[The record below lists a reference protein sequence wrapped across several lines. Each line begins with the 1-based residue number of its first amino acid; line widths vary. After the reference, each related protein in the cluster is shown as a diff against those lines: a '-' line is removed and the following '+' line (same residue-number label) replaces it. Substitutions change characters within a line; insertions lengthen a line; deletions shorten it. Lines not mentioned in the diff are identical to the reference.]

1 MKIIHF
7 LFLFVLSVNSY
18 SNQEILTLG
27 FGSCLHQD
35 RSMAILKTI
44 EKKELDL
51 FMFIGDNV
59 YGDQEDGELD
69 KLIRTYKQQYN
80 NLENFLKNVS
90 TEFIWD
96 DHDFGINDGGSNY
109 RYKDRA
115 KELFLETWKIP
126 SNDPRRLRDGL
137 YFDKMIKKNGLKV
150 HLIFLDNRSFKSEW
164 KLTDEF
170 NKEGKERYVKDFDPE
185 KTLLGKKQWQWLK
198 DKLNEDSDIKIILS
212 SLQILSL
219 GHGWESWDKL
229 PLERERLFNLID
241 ESNVS
246 NLFILSGDRHR
257 GGFYRFK
264 TNDNNDIH
272 EFTSSSLNLPIP
284 FNTEEKGPLRI
295 GSTYRKANF
304 GVVRIFED
312 KVVMELT
319 SHKGKVVNSL
329 SLEIN

>member
-1 MKIIHF
+1 MKIIRF
-7 LFLFVLSVNSY
+7 LFLYLISVNLY
-18 SNQEILTLG
+18 STQEILTLG

-59 YGDQEDGELD
+59 YGDQKDGELD

-96 DHDFGINDGGSNY
+96 DHDFGLNDGGSNY

-126 SNDPRRLRDGL
+126 SQDPRRLRDGL
-137 YFDKMIKKNGLKV
+137 YFDKMIEKNGLKV
-150 HLIFLDNRSFKSEW
+150 HLIFLDNRTFKSEW

-170 NKEGKERYVKDFDPE
+170 NKEGKERYVKDFDPD

-198 DKLNEDSDIKIILS
+198 DKLNEDSNIKIILS

-264 TNDNNDIH
+264 TDDNNDIY

-319 SHKGKVVNSL
+319 SNKGKVVNSL
-329 SLEIN
+329 NVEIN

>member
-264 TNDNNDIH
+264 TNDNNDIF

-319 SHKGKVVNSL
+319 SNKGKVVNSL

>member
-1 MKIIHF
+1 MKIIRF
-7 LFLFVLSVNSY
+7 LFLYLISVNLY
-18 SNQEILTLG
+18 STQEILTLG

-59 YGDQEDGELD
+59 YGDQKDGELD

-96 DHDFGINDGGSNY
+96 DHDFGLNDGGSDY

-126 SNDPRRLRDGL
+126 SQDPRRLRDGL
-137 YFDKMIKKNGLKV
+137 YFDKMIEKNGLKV
-150 HLIFLDNRSFKSEW
+150 HLIFLDNRTFKSEW

-170 NKEGKERYVKDFDPE
+170 NKEGKERYVKDFDPD

-198 DKLNEDSDIKIILS
+198 DKLNEDSNIKIILS

-241 ESNVS
+241 ESDVS

-257 GGFYRFK
+257 GGFYRYK
-264 TNDNNDIH
+264 TDDNNDIY

-312 KVVMELT
+312 RVVLELT
-319 SHKGKVVNSL
+319 SNKGKVVNSL
-329 SLEIN
+329 NVEIN

>member
-1 MKIIHF
+1 MKIIRF
-7 LFLFVLSVNSY
+7 LFFYLISVNLHST
-18 SNQEILTLG
+18 QEILTLG

-59 YGDQEDGELD
+59 YGDQKDGELD

-80 NLENFLKNVS
+80 NLENFLNNVS

-96 DHDFGINDGGSNY
+96 DHDFGLNDGGSDY

-126 SNDPRRLRDGL
+126 SQDQRRLRDGL
-137 YFDKMIKKNGLKV
+137 YFDKMIEKNGLKV
-150 HLIFLDNRSFKSEW
+150 HLIFLDNRTFKSEW

-170 NKEGKERYVKDFDPE
+170 NKERKERYVEDFDPN

-198 DKLNEDSDIKIILS
+198 EKLNEDSNIKIILS

-246 NLFILSGDRHR
+246 NLFIFSGDRHR

-264 TNDNNDIH
+264 TDDNNDIY

-319 SHKGKVVNSL
+319 SNKGKVVNSL
-329 SLEIN
+329 NVEIN

>member
-1 MKIIHF
+1 MKIIRF
-7 LFLFVLSVNSY
+7 LFFYLISVNLHST
-18 SNQEILTLG
+18 QEILTLG

-59 YGDQEDGELD
+59 YGDQKDGELD

-96 DHDFGINDGGSNY
+96 DHDFGLNDGGSDY

-126 SNDPRRLRDGL
+126 SQDPRRLRDGL
-137 YFDKMIKKNGLKV
+137 YFDKMIEKNGLKV
-150 HLIFLDNRSFKSEW
+150 HLIFLDNRTFKSEW

-170 NKEGKERYVKDFDPE
+170 NKEGKERYVKDFDPD

-198 DKLNEDSDIKIILS
+198 EKLNEDSDIKIILS

-241 ESNVS
+241 EYNVS

-257 GGFYRFK
+257 GGFYRYK
-264 TNDNNDIH
+264 TDDNNDIY

-319 SHKGKVVNSL
+319 SNKGKVVNSL
-329 SLEIN
+329 NVEIN

>member
-1 MKIIHF
+1 MKITHF
-7 LFLFVLSVNSY
+7 LLSVLISINLY
-18 SNQEILTLG
+18 ANQEIVTLG

-35 RSMAILKTI
+35 RSMAILNTI

-80 NLENFLKNVS
+80 NLEDFLKNVS

-96 DHDFGINDGGSNY
+96 DHDFGLNDGGSNY
-109 RYKDRA
+109 RYKDTA
-115 KELFLETWKIP
+115 KELFLETWQIP
-126 SNDPRRLRDGL
+126 ENDPRRQRDGL
-137 YFDKMIKKNGLKV
+137 YFDKMVKKNGLKI
-150 HLIFLDNRSFKSEW
+150 HLIFLDNRTFKSEW

-170 NKEGKERYVKDFDPE
+170 NKEGKERYVEDFNPE
-185 KTLLGKKQWQWLK
+185 KTLLGKKQWSWLK
-198 DKLNEDSDIKIILS
+198 DRLKVDSNIKIILS

-219 GHGWESWDKL
+219 GHGWESWDKF
-229 PLERERLFNLID
+229 PLERSKFFNLID

-246 NLFILSGDRHR
+246 NFFILSGDRHR
-257 GGFYRFK
+257 GGFYQFK
-264 TNDNNDIH
+264 TADNKNIY

-284 FNTEEKGPLRI
+284 FNTEEEGPLRI

-312 KVVMELT
+312 EVVMELT
-319 SHKGKVVNSL
+319 SHTGEVVNSL
-329 SLEIN
+329 NVAIN

>member
-80 NLENFLKNVS
+80 NLENFLKNVR

-264 TNDNNDIH
+264 TNDNNNIF

>member
-126 SNDPRRLRDGL
+126 SNDPRRFRDGL

-170 NKEGKERYVKDFDPE
+170 NKEGKERYVKDFDPQ

-241 ESNVS
+241 ESDVS

-284 FNTEEKGPLRI
+284 FNTEEKGLLRI

-304 GVVRIFED
+304 GVVRIYED

-319 SHKGKVVNSL
+319 SNKGKVVNSL
-329 SLEIN
+329 SVEIN

>member
-7 LFLFVLSVNSY
+7 LFLFLLSINLY
-18 SNQEILTLG
+18 SSQEILTLG

-59 YGDQEDGELD
+59 YGDQKDGELD
-69 KLIRTYKQQYN
+69 KLIRTYKQQRS
-80 NLENFLKNVS
+80 NLEDFLINVK
-90 TEFIWD
+90 TEFVWD
-96 DHDFGINDGGSNY
+96 DHDFGLNDGGSNY
-109 RYKDRA
+109 RYKDKA
-115 KELFLETWKIP
+115 KDLFLETWQIP

-170 NKEGKERYVKDFDPE
+170 NKEGKERYIEDFNPE
-185 KTLLGKKQWQWLK
+185 KSLLGKDQWKWLK
-198 DKLNEDSDIKIILS
+198 DKLIVDSDIKIILS

-219 GHGWESWDKL
+219 GHGWESWDKF
-229 PLERERLFNLID
+229 PLERQRLFNLID
-241 ESNVS
+241 ESNFS

-257 GGFYRFK
+257 GGFYQFK
-264 TNDNNDIH
+264 TVGNNNIY

-284 FNTEEKGPLRI
+284 FNTEEEGPLRI
-295 GSTYRKANF
+295 GPTYRKANF
-304 GVVRIFED
+304 GVIRIFED
-312 KVVMELT
+312 KVIMELT
-319 SHKGKVVNSL
+319 SNKGKVVNSL
-329 SLEIN
+329 NVKIY

>member
-1 MKIIHF
+1 MKIIRF
-7 LFLFVLSVNSY
+7 LFLYLISVNLY
-18 SNQEILTLG
+18 STQEILTLG

-59 YGDQEDGELD
+59 YGDQKDGELD

-80 NLENFLKNVS
+80 NLENFLKNVN

-96 DHDFGINDGGSNY
+96 DHDFGLNDGGSDY

-126 SNDPRRLRDGL
+126 SQDLRRLRDGL
-137 YFDKMIKKNGLKV
+137 YFDKIIEKNGLKV
-150 HLIFLDNRSFKSEW
+150 HLIFLDNRTFKSEW

-170 NKEGKERYVKDFDPE
+170 NKEGKERYVKDFDPD

-198 DKLNEDSDIKIILS
+198 DKLNEDSNIKIILS

-241 ESNVS
+241 ESNIS
-246 NLFILSGDRHR
+246 NLFIFSGDRHR
-257 GGFYRFK
+257 GGFYSFK
-264 TNDNNDIH
+264 TDDNNDIY

-312 KVVMELT
+312 KVVMELN
-319 SHKGKVVNSL
+319 SNKGKVVNSL
-329 SLEIN
+329 NVEIN

>member
-1 MKIIHF
+1 MKITHF
-7 LFLFVLSVNSY
+7 LLSVLISINLY
-18 SNQEILTLG
+18 ANQEIVTLG

-35 RSMAILKTI
+35 RSMAILNTI

-80 NLENFLKNVS
+80 NLEDFLKNVS

-96 DHDFGINDGGSNY
+96 DHDFGLNDGGSNY
-109 RYKDRA
+109 RYKDTA
-115 KELFLETWKIP
+115 KELFLETWQIP
-126 SNDPRRLRDGL
+126 ANDPRRQRDGL
-137 YFDKMIKKNGLKV
+137 YFDKMVKKNGLKI
-150 HLIFLDNRSFKSEW
+150 HLIFLDNRTFKSEW

-170 NKEGKERYVKDFDPE
+170 NKEGKERYVEDFNPE
-185 KTLLGKKQWQWLK
+185 KTLLGKKQWSWLK
-198 DKLNEDSDIKIILS
+198 DKLKVDSNIKIILS

-219 GHGWESWDKL
+219 GHGWESWDKF
-229 PLERERLFNLID
+229 PLERSRFFNLID

-246 NLFILSGDRHR
+246 NFFILSGDRHR
-257 GGFYRFK
+257 GGFYQFK
-264 TNDNNDIH
+264 TADNKNIY

-284 FNTEEKGPLRI
+284 FNTEEEGPLRI

-312 KVVMELT
+312 EVVMELT
-319 SHKGKVVNSL
+319 SHTGEVVNSL
-329 SLEIN
+329 KVAIN

>member
-1 MKIIHF
+1 MKIIRF
-7 LFLFVLSVNSY
+7 LFLYLISVNLY
-18 SNQEILTLG
+18 STQEILTLG

-59 YGDQEDGELD
+59 YGDQKDGELD
-69 KLIRTYKQQYN
+69 KLIRTYKQQLD
-80 NLENFLKNVS
+80 NLEDFLKNVS

-96 DHDFGINDGGSNY
+96 DHDFGLNDGGSDY

-126 SNDPRRLRDGL
+126 SQDPRRLRDGL
-137 YFDKMIKKNGLKV
+137 YFDKMIEKNGLKV
-150 HLIFLDNRSFKSEW
+150 HLIFLDNRTFKSEW

-170 NKEGKERYVKDFDPE
+170 NKEGKERYVKDFDPD

-198 DKLNEDSDIKIILS
+198 DKLNEDSNIKIILS

-257 GGFYRFK
+257 GGFYSFK
-264 TNDNNDIH
+264 TDDNNDIY

-284 FNTEEKGPLRI
+284 FNKEEKGSLRI

-304 GVVRIFED
+304 GVVRIFKD

-319 SHKGKVVNSL
+319 SNKGKVVNSL
-329 SLEIN
+329 NVEIN

>member
-1 MKIIHF
+1 MKIIRF
-7 LFLFVLSVNSY
+7 LFLYLISVNLY
-18 SNQEILTLG
+18 STQEILTLG

-59 YGDQEDGELD
+59 YGDQKDGELD

-96 DHDFGINDGGSNY
+96 DHDFGLNDGGSDY
-109 RYKDRA
+109 RYKDKA

-126 SNDPRRLRDGL
+126 SQDPRRLRDGL
-137 YFDKMIKKNGLKV
+137 YFDKMIEKNGLKV
-150 HLIFLDNRSFKSEW
+150 HLIFLDNRTFKSEW

-170 NKEGKERYVKDFDPE
+170 NKEGKERYVEDFDPD

-198 DKLNEDSDIKIILS
+198 DKLNEDSNIKIILS

-241 ESNVS
+241 KS
-246 NLFILSGDRHR
+246 NLSKLFIFSGDRHR
-257 GGFYRFK
+257 GGFYSFK
-264 TNDNNDIH
+264 TDDNNDIY

-319 SHKGKVVNSL
+319 SNKGKVVNSL
-329 SLEIN
+329 YVDIN

>member
-241 ESNVS
+241 ESDVS

-264 TNDNNDIH
+264 TNDNNDIY

-312 KVVMELT
+312 QVVMELT
-319 SHKGKVVNSL
+319 SNKGKVVNSL
-329 SLEIN
+329 NLEIK

>member
-1 MKIIHF
+1 MKIFHF
-7 LFLFVLSVNSY
+7 LILFLISVNLNST
-18 SNQEILTLG
+18 QEVLTLG

-35 RSMAILKTI
+35 RSMDILKTI

-59 YGDQEDGELD
+59 YGDQKDGELD
-69 KLIRTYKQQYN
+69 KLIRTYKQQSN
-80 NLENFLKNVS
+80 NLEIFLKNVR

-96 DHDFGINDGGSNY
+96 DHDFGLNDGGSDY

-126 SNDPRRLRDGL
+126 SKDPRRLRDGL
-137 YFDKMIKKNGLKV
+137 YFDKIINKNGLKV
-150 HLIFLDNRSFKSEW
+150 QLIFLDNRSFKSEW

-170 NKEGKERYVKDFDPE
+170 NKEGKERYVEDFDPD

-198 DKLNEDSDIKIILS
+198 DKLNEKSDIKFIIS
-212 SLQILSL
+212 SLQVLSL
-219 GHGWESWDKL
+219 GHGWESWDKF
-229 PLERERLFNLID
+229 PLEREKLFDLID
-241 ESNVS
+241 ESGVS

-264 TNDNNDIH
+264 TDDNNIIY

-284 FNTEEKGPLRI
+284 FNTEENGPLRI

-304 GVVRIFED
+304 GIVRLFED
-312 KVVMELT
+312 EVVMELT
-319 SHKGKVVNSL
+319 SNRGNVVNSL
-329 SLEIN
+329 NVAIN

>member
-170 NKEGKERYVKDFDPE
+170 NKEGKERYVKDFNPE

-229 PLERERLFNLID
+229 PLERERLFDLID

-264 TNDNNDIH
+264 TNDNNDIF

-319 SHKGKVVNSL
+319 SNKGKVVNSL

>member
-1 MKIIHF
+1 MKIIRF
-7 LFLFVLSVNSY
+7 LFLCLISVNLY
-18 SNQEILTLG
+18 STQEILTLG

-59 YGDQEDGELD
+59 YGDQKDGELD

-96 DHDFGINDGGSNY
+96 DHDFGLNDGGSNY

-126 SNDPRRLRDGL
+126 SQDPRRLRDGL
-137 YFDKMIKKNGLKV
+137 YFDKMIEKNGLKV
-150 HLIFLDNRSFKSEW
+150 HLIFLDNRTFKSEW

-170 NKEGKERYVKDFDPE
+170 NKEGKERYVKDFDPD

-198 DKLNEDSDIKIILS
+198 DKLNEDSNIKIILS

-241 ESNVS
+241 ESDVS

-264 TNDNNDIH
+264 TDDNNDIY

-312 KVVMELT
+312 RVVLELT
-319 SHKGKVVNSL
+319 SNKGKVVNSL
-329 SLEIN
+329 NVEIN

>member
-1 MKIIHF
+1 
-7 LFLFVLSVNSY
+7 
-18 SNQEILTLG
+18 
-27 FGSCLHQD
+27 
-35 RSMAILKTI
+35 MAILKTI

-59 YGDQEDGELD
+59 YGDQKDGELD

-96 DHDFGINDGGSNY
+96 DHDFGLNDGGSDY

-126 SNDPRRLRDGL
+126 SQDPRRLRDGL
-137 YFDKMIKKNGLKV
+137 YFDKMIEKNGLKV
-150 HLIFLDNRSFKSEW
+150 HLIFLDNRTFKSEW

-170 NKEGKERYVKDFDPE
+170 NKEGKERYVKDFDPD

-198 DKLNEDSDIKIILS
+198 DKLNEDSNIKIILS

-241 ESNVS
+241 ESNIS
-246 NLFILSGDRHR
+246 NLFIFSGDRHR
-257 GGFYRFK
+257 GGFYSFK
-264 TNDNNDIH
+264 TDDNNDIY

-319 SHKGKVVNSL
+319 SNKGKVVNSL
-329 SLEIN
+329 SIEIN

>member
-96 DHDFGINDGGSNY
+96 DHDFGLNDGGSNY

-170 NKEGKERYVKDFDPE
+170 NKEGKERYVKDFDPQ

-241 ESNVS
+241 ESDVS

-319 SHKGKVVNSL
+319 SNKGKVVNSL

>member
-1 MKIIHF
+1 MKIIRF
-7 LFLFVLSVNSY
+7 LFLYLISINLY
-18 SNQEILTLG
+18 STQEILTLG

-59 YGDQEDGELD
+59 YGDQKDGELD

-96 DHDFGINDGGSNY
+96 DHDFGLNDGGSDY

-126 SNDPRRLRDGL
+126 SQDPRRLRDGL
-137 YFDKMIKKNGLKV
+137 YFDKMIEKNGLKV

-170 NKEGKERYVKDFDPE
+170 NKEGKERYVKDFDPD

-257 GGFYRFK
+257 GGFYSFK
-264 TNDNNDIH
+264 TDDNNDIY

-304 GVVRIFED
+304 GVFRIFED

-319 SHKGKVVNSL
+319 SDKGKVVNSL
-329 SLEIN
+329 NVEFN

>member
-7 LFLFVLSVNSY
+7 LFLFVLSFNSY

-170 NKEGKERYVKDFDPE
+170 NKEGKERYVKDFDPQ

-319 SHKGKVVNSL
+319 SNKGKVVDSL
-329 SLEIN
+329 SIEIN

>member
-7 LFLFVLSVNSY
+7 LILFLISINIY

-35 RSMAILKTI
+35 RSMAILETI

-96 DHDFGINDGGSNY
+96 DHDFGLNDGGSNY
-109 RYKDRA
+109 RYKDKA

-126 SNDPRRLRDGL
+126 FNDPRRLRDGL
-137 YFDKMIKKNGLKV
+137 YFDKAIKKNGLKI

-170 NKEGKERYVKDFDPE
+170 NKEGKERYVEDFNTD
-185 KTLLGKKQWQWLK
+185 KTLLGKNQWKWLK
-198 DKLNEDSDIKIILS
+198 DKLTVESDIKIIIS

-219 GHGWESWDKL
+219 GHGWESWDKF
-229 PLERERLFNLID
+229 PLQREKLFKLID
-241 ESNVS
+241 ESNLS

-257 GGFYRFK
+257 GGFYKFK
-264 TNDNNDIH
+264 TVGNNNIY

-284 FNTEEKGPLRI
+284 FNTEEEGPLRI

-304 GVVRIFED
+304 GVVRFFED
-312 KVVMELT
+312 EVVMELT
-319 SHKGKVVNSL
+319 SNRGKVVNSL
-329 SLEIN
+329 KVAIN

>member
-126 SNDPRRLRDGL
+126 PNDPRRLRDGL

-170 NKEGKERYVKDFDPE
+170 NKEGKERYVKDFDPQ

-241 ESNVS
+241 ESDVS

-319 SHKGKVVNSL
+319 SNKGKVVNSL
-329 SLEIN
+329 SIEIN

>member
-1 MKIIHF
+1 MKIIRF
-7 LFLFVLSVNSY
+7 LFIYLISVNLY
-18 SNQEILTLG
+18 STQEILTLG

-59 YGDQEDGELD
+59 YGDQKDGELD

-96 DHDFGINDGGSNY
+96 DHDFGLNDGGSNY

-126 SNDPRRLRDGL
+126 SQDPRRLRDGL
-137 YFDKMIKKNGLKV
+137 YFDKMIEKNGLKV
-150 HLIFLDNRSFKSEW
+150 HLIFLDNRTFKSEW

-170 NKEGKERYVKDFDPE
+170 NKEGKERYVEDFDPD

-198 DKLNEDSDIKIILS
+198 DKLNEDSNIKIILS

-246 NLFILSGDRHR
+246 NLLILSGDRHR
-257 GGFYRFK
+257 GGFYHFQ
-264 TNDNNDIH
+264 TDNNKDIY

-304 GVVRIFED
+304 GVIRIFED

-319 SHKGKVVNSL
+319 SNKGKVVNSL
-329 SLEIN
+329 NVEIN

>member
-1 MKIIHF
+1 MKIIRFFF
-7 LFLFVLSVNSY
+7 LYLISVNLY
-18 SNQEILTLG
+18 STQEILTLG

-59 YGDQEDGELD
+59 YGDQKDGELD
-69 KLIRTYKQQYN
+69 KLIRTYKQQYS

-96 DHDFGINDGGSNY
+96 DHDFGLNDGGSNY
-109 RYKDRA
+109 RYKDTA
-115 KELFLETWKIP
+115 KELFLETWQIP

-137 YFDKMIKKNGLKV
+137 YFDKLIEKNGLKV
-150 HLIFLDNRSFKSEW
+150 HLIFLDNRTFKSEW

-170 NKEGKERYVKDFDPE
+170 NKEGKERYVKDFDPN

-198 DKLNEDSDIKIILS
+198 EKLNEDSNIKIILS

-246 NLFILSGDRHR
+246 NLFIFSGDRHR

-264 TNDNNDIH
+264 TDDNNDIY

-319 SHKGKVVNSL
+319 SNKGKVVNSL

>member
-126 SNDPRRLRDGL
+126 PNDPRRLRDGL

-170 NKEGKERYVKDFDPE
+170 NKEGKERYVKDFDPD
-185 KTLLGKKQWQWLK
+185 KTILGKKQWQWLK

-241 ESNVS
+241 ESDVS

-319 SHKGKVVNSL
+319 SNKGKVVNSL
-329 SLEIN
+329 NVEIN

>member
-90 TEFIWD
+90 AEFIWD

-126 SNDPRRLRDGL
+126 PNDPRRLRDGL

-170 NKEGKERYVKDFDPE
+170 NKEGKERYVKDFDPQ

-241 ESNVS
+241 ESDVS

-319 SHKGKVVNSL
+319 SNKGKVVNSL

>member
-170 NKEGKERYVKDFDPE
+170 NKEGKERYVKDFDPQ

-241 ESNVS
+241 ESDVS

-319 SHKGKVVNSL
+319 SNKGKVVDSL
-329 SLEIN
+329 SVEIN

>member
-1 MKIIHF
+1 MKIIRF
-7 LFLFVLSVNSY
+7 LFFYLISVNLHST
-18 SNQEILTLG
+18 QEILTLG

-59 YGDQEDGELD
+59 YGDQKDGELD

-96 DHDFGINDGGSNY
+96 DHDFGLNDGGSNY
-109 RYKDRA
+109 RHKDRA

-126 SNDPRRLRDGL
+126 SQDSRRLRDGL
-137 YFDKMIKKNGLKV
+137 YFDKMIKTNGLKV

-170 NKEGKERYVKDFDPE
+170 NKEGKERYVKDFDPD

-198 DKLNEDSDIKIILS
+198 EKLNEDSDIKIILS

-229 PLERERLFNLID
+229 PLERERFFNLID
-241 ESNVS
+241 ESKVS

-257 GGFYRFK
+257 GGFYRYK
-264 TNDNNDIH
+264 TDDNNDIY
-272 EFTSSSLNLPIP
+272 EFTSSSLNLPML

-319 SHKGKVVNSL
+319 SNKGKVVNSL
-329 SLEIN
+329 KVEIN

>member
-170 NKEGKERYVKDFDPE
+170 NKEGKERYVKDFDPQ

-241 ESNVS
+241 ESDVS

-319 SHKGKVVNSL
+319 SNKGKVVNSL
-329 SLEIN
+329 SIEIN

>member
-150 HLIFLDNRSFKSEW
+150 HLIFLDNRFFKSEW

-185 KTLLGKKQWQWLK
+185 KTLLGKKQWKWLK

-241 ESNVS
+241 ESDVS

-264 TNDNNDIH
+264 TNDNNDIY

-319 SHKGKVVNSL
+319 SNKGKVVNSL

>member
-1 MKIIHF
+1 MKITHF
-7 LFLFVLSVNSY
+7 LLSVLISINLY
-18 SNQEILTLG
+18 ANQEIVTLG

-35 RSMAILKTI
+35 RSMAILNTI

-80 NLENFLKNVS
+80 NLEDFLKNVS

-96 DHDFGINDGGSNY
+96 DHDFGLNDGGSNY
-109 RYKDRA
+109 RYKDTA
-115 KELFLETWKIP
+115 KELFLETWQIP
-126 SNDPRRLRDGL
+126 KNDPRRQRDGL
-137 YFDKMIKKNGLKV
+137 YFDKMVEKNGLKI
-150 HLIFLDNRSFKSEW
+150 HLIFLDNRTFKSEW

-170 NKEGKERYVKDFDPE
+170 NKEGKERYVEDFNPE
-185 KTLLGKKQWQWLK
+185 KTLLGKKQWSWLK
-198 DKLNEDSDIKIILS
+198 DKLKVDSNIKIILS

-219 GHGWESWDKL
+219 GHGWESWDKF
-229 PLERERLFNLID
+229 PLERSRFFNLID

-246 NLFILSGDRHR
+246 NFFILSGDRHR
-257 GGFYRFK
+257 GGFYQFK
-264 TNDNNDIH
+264 TADNKNIY

-284 FNTEEKGPLRI
+284 FNTEEEGPLRI

-312 KVVMELT
+312 EVVMELT
-319 SHKGKVVNSL
+319 SHTGEVVNSL
-329 SLEIN
+329 NVAIN

>member
-1 MKIIHF
+1 MKIIRF
-7 LFLFVLSVNSY
+7 LFLYLISVNLY
-18 SNQEILTLG
+18 STQEILTLG

-59 YGDQEDGELD
+59 YGDQKDGELD

-96 DHDFGINDGGSNY
+96 DHDFGLNDGGSNY

-126 SNDPRRLRDGL
+126 SQDPRRLRDGL
-137 YFDKMIKKNGLKV
+137 YFDKMIEKNGLKV
-150 HLIFLDNRSFKSEW
+150 HLIFLDNRTFKSEW

-170 NKEGKERYVKDFDPE
+170 NKEGKERYVKDFDPD

-198 DKLNEDSDIKIILS
+198 DKLNEDSNIKIILS

-264 TNDNNDIH
+264 TDDNNDIY

-319 SHKGKVVNSL
+319 SNKGKVLNSL
-329 SLEIN
+329 NVEIN

>member
-1 MKIIHF
+1 MKIIRF
-7 LFLFVLSVNSY
+7 LFLYLISVNLY
-18 SNQEILTLG
+18 STQEILTLG

-59 YGDQEDGELD
+59 YGDQKDGELD

-96 DHDFGINDGGSNY
+96 DHDFGLNDGGSDY

-126 SNDPRRLRDGL
+126 SQDPRRLRDGL
-137 YFDKMIKKNGLKV
+137 YFDKMIEKNGLKV
-150 HLIFLDNRSFKSEW
+150 HLIFLDNRTFKSEW

-170 NKEGKERYVKDFDPE
+170 NKEGKERYVKDFDPD

-198 DKLNEDSDIKIILS
+198 DKLNEDSNIKIILS

-264 TNDNNDIH
+264 TDDNNDIY

-319 SHKGKVVNSL
+319 SNKGKVVNSL
-329 SLEIN
+329 NVEIN

>member
-1 MKIIHF
+1 MKIIRF
-7 LFLFVLSVNSY
+7 LFLYLISINLY
-18 SNQEILTLG
+18 STQEILTLG

-59 YGDQEDGELD
+59 YGDQKDGELD

-96 DHDFGINDGGSNY
+96 DHDFGLNDGGSDY

-126 SNDPRRLRDGL
+126 SQDPRRLRDGL
-137 YFDKMIKKNGLKV
+137 YFDKMIEKNGLKV
-150 HLIFLDNRSFKSEW
+150 HLIFLDNRTFKSEW

-170 NKEGKERYVKDFDPE
+170 NKEGKERYVKDFDPD

-198 DKLNEDSDIKIILS
+198 EKLNEDSDIKIILS

-246 NLFILSGDRHR
+246 NLFIFSGDRHR
-257 GGFYRFK
+257 GGFYSFK
-264 TNDNNDIH
+264 TDDNNDIY

-319 SHKGKVVNSL
+319 SNKGKVVNSL
-329 SLEIN
+329 NVEIN

>member
-1 MKIIHF
+1 MKIIRF
-7 LFLFVLSVNSY
+7 LFLYLISVNLY
-18 SNQEILTLG
+18 STQEILTLG

-170 NKEGKERYVKDFDPE
+170 NKEGKERYVKDFDPD

-198 DKLNEDSDIKIILS
+198 DKLNEDSNIKIILS

-246 NLFILSGDRHR
+246 NLFIFSGDRHR
-257 GGFYRFK
+257 GGFYSFK
-264 TNDNNDIH
+264 TDDNNDIY

-319 SHKGKVVNSL
+319 SSKGKVVNSL
-329 SLEIN
+329 NVEIN

>member
-1 MKIIHF
+1 MKIIRF
-7 LFLFVLSVNSY
+7 LFLYLISVNLY
-18 SNQEILTLG
+18 STQEILTLG

-59 YGDQEDGELD
+59 YGDQKDGELD

-96 DHDFGINDGGSNY
+96 DHDFGLNDGGSNY

-126 SNDPRRLRDGL
+126 SQDPRRLRDGL
-137 YFDKMIKKNGLKV
+137 YFDKMIEKNGLKV
-150 HLIFLDNRSFKSEW
+150 HLIFLDNRTFKSEW

-170 NKEGKERYVKDFDPE
+170 NKEGKERYVEDFDPD

-198 DKLNEDSDIKIILS
+198 DKLNEDSNIKIILS

-241 ESNVS
+241 EYNVS

-257 GGFYRFK
+257 GGFYRYK
-264 TNDNNDIH
+264 TDDNNDIY

-284 FNTEEKGPLRI
+284 FNNEEKGPLRI

-319 SHKGKVVNSL
+319 SNKGTVVNSL
-329 SLEIN
+329 NVEIN

>member
-7 LFLFVLSVNSY
+7 FILFLVSINTY

-69 KLIRTYKQQYN
+69 KLIRTYKQQFN
-80 NLENFLKNVS
+80 NLENFLQNVS

-96 DHDFGINDGGSNY
+96 DHDFGLNDGGSNY
-109 RYKDRA
+109 RYKDIA
-115 KELFLETWKIP
+115 KSLFLETWQIP
-126 SNDPRRLRDGL
+126 ANDPRRLRDGL
-137 YFDKMIKKNGLKV
+137 YFDKIINKNGLKI

-170 NKEGKERYVKDFDPE
+170 NKKGKERYIEDFNPE
-185 KTLLGKKQWQWLK
+185 KTLLGKNQWKWLK
-198 DKLNEDSDIKIILS
+198 DKLIVESDIKIIIS

-219 GHGWESWDKL
+219 GHGWESWDKF
-229 PLERERLFNLID
+229 PLEREKFLKLID
-241 ESNVS
+241 ESNIS

-257 GGFYRFK
+257 GGFYQFK
-264 TNDNNDIH
+264 TVGNNNIY

-304 GVVRIFED
+304 GVLRLYED
-312 KVVMELT
+312 QVVMELT
-319 SHKGKVVNSL
+319 SDRGKVVNSL
-329 SLEIN
+329 NVAIN